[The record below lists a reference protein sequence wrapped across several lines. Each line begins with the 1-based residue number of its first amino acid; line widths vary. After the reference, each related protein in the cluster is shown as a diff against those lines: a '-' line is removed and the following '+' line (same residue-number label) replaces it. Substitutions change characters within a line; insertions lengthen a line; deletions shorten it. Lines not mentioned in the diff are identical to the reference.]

1 MKRAVG
7 CVRTEIWKRTFWK
20 ALRRERQAGVVMAG
34 QPSGGVL
41 HRIISFRTAS
51 YRMIIT
57 YVVSC
62 CHRIVSHLGR
72 AASYRMASYSIV
84 IILYRSHRIVSY
96 HIVSYR
102 IHVIIAPYRISPS

>member
-7 CVRTEIWKRTFWK
+7 CVHTGIWKRK
-20 ALRRERQAGVVMAG
+20 AFRRERQAGVVMAG

-41 HRIISFRTAS
+41 HRIILFRTAS

-72 AASYRMASYSIV
+72 AAAASYRMASYSIV
-84 IILYRSHRIVSY
+84 ITLYRSHRIVSY

-102 IHVIIAPYRISPS
+102 IHMIIAPYRISPS